1 MLNHYKENKSRWKL
15 SPRQE
20 KKKNTNHHQ
29 TEFLQIINIFKV
41 KCKTVTTNTKNCNKT
56 GNDTETQC

>member
-1 MLNHYKENKSRWKL
+1 MEIISKTG
-15 SPRQE
+15 

-41 KCKTVTTNTKNCNKT
+41 KCKTVSTNTKNCNKT